1 MQKAGSILFLLLIA
15 LTMMPLQQARAAD
28 EINLAYFSDVA
39 MDGYDA
45 VDYFNQS
52 KPVEGKKAYS
62 YVWKE
67 ATWLFS
73 SEANMKQFITTPG
86 AFAPQYGGYCS
97 NQMSLGN
104 LSDIDPEV
112 WRIIDNKLYLFGHD
126 AGRVRWA
133 SKTEQR
139 IAEADNHWR
148 SYLKK

>member
-1 MQKAGSILFLLLIA
+1 MKKTGFIPFLVLIS
-15 LTMMPLQQARAAD
+15 LVIMPLQQAQAF
-28 EINLAYFSDVA
+28 EKINPGYLSDVA

-45 VDYFNQS
+45 VGYFNQS
-52 KPVEGKKAYS
+52 KPVKGNKKYS
-62 YVWKE
+62 YVWNE

-73 SEANMKQFITTPG
+73 SEANLKQFIATPV

-112 WRIIDNKLYLFGHD
+112 WRIIDKKLYLFGHKS
-126 AGRVRWA
+126 GRARWD

-139 IAEADNHWR
+139 ISKADSYWQ